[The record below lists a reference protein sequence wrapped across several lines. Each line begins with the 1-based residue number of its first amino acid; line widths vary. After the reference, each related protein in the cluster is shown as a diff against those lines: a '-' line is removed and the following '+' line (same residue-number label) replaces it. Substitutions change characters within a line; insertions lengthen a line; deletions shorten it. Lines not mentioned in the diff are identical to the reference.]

1 MVGRRLLTNTARR
14 RWRRDLAA
22 TARKRRRRTKL
33 WAAAACACARLQKE
47 DGRLGCGGWAGLGWR
62 RERVSAQSRKKESLI
77 FLEIQIIDLEE
88 FGWLD
93 FKKDLNSEILIHGEG
108 F

>member
-1 MVGRRLLTNTARR
+1 MAARLGG
-14 RWRRDLAA
+14 DGKEAA
-22 TARKRRRRTKL
+22 T
-33 WAAAACACARLQKE
+33 ACACARLQKE
-47 DGRLGCGGWAGLGWR
+47 EGRLGCGGWAGLGWR
-62 RERVSAQSRKKESLI
+62 RERVSAQSRNKESLI

-93 FKKDLNSEILIHGEG
+93 FKKDLNSERDFKIRM